1 MLFVLRKGGPYYGPR
16 GGKWADAEH
25 TIPWEGEHGS
35 ALFHSAPA
43 MHMESIQEH
52 GLRPRKGAGLFSHGA
67 YDAHSQGKVF
77 LADNFSAARNWHG
90 KVGDQLESQH
100 DETEKHDVI
109 MLRTKGRRT
118 QLDEVGDK
126 DVSGSRYIKK
136 TIEPHELE
144 YFDREH
150 GWRSISRWEAG
161 RHTVPETKDALHAG
175 REAHTLVAEQKDAA
189 EVAAERRARDA
200 KEQAAKQ
207 AERDKAQASK
217 TAEWAEKTPEERQAK
232 AKELLEKKGL
242 IPGMG
247 QLSRDWQ
254 ETLGVNERGNLK
266 GAPADPAKPTTNEK
280 GERVYDIKPPA
291 ALNMHPFELQV
302 RSFDGDTA
310 HVAFGG
316 GSTTAIP
323 KSSIKDLVRDL
334 HGVVIGKPSEHAPIN
349 AVLDGKAKFL
359 GKGDDGLAFKA
370 GDQVV
375 KVSTTVPYQMGNPG
389 HKTPERAVAVAREQ
403 HETVNAMRAAGVPGL
418 MKEQFIEHDGRGY
431 TVRAHVDIPEKLTA
445 DQLSKV
451 HDSIAAMHKHG
462 YVLGDDLQVGTH
474 GGEPVL
480 FDVGKAHK
488 NESAHER
495 ERDEDRLR
503 ELYSQNDQLFTPRGA
518 SLKKRWETTRKQ
530 LSFLA
535 RAPTATR
542 DKVMNDLRAMA
553 AGLSKE
559 APDELERDIIRWDLE
574 DALKQMTE
582 KSVKAMTL
590 GNLSKALKLH
600 RRRTFHGM
608 DISVENQAGSYRRWY
623 DPHAKKE
630 GRTKQLFDY
639 GYLRR
644 TKGTD
649 GDHLDVYVG
658 HNEYAP
664 FVYVVTQ
671 MKAPD
676 FEKVDEQKCMLGFD
690 SRQAAEAAYRAHFDD
705 ARFFGG
711 IKAVPIH
718 DFKAFVFDKE
728 NHGRLVRSYVVMRRD
743 QPAHELPDYEGV
755 WGVGD
760 SRIVEQEQ
768 NTQRRKQSASRNR
781 GRFSFHGELR
791 GKPQL
796 RFEQSDFPFAGPEQ
810 TAPKLVFRRKD

>member
-1 MLFVLRKGGPYYGPR
+1 MRFVLRKGGPYYGPR
-16 GGKWADAEH
+16 GGKWADAAH

-52 GLRPRKGAGLFSHGA
+52 GLRPRKGKGLFSHGA

-100 DETEKHDVI
+100 DKTEKHDVV

-150 GWRSISRWEAG
+150 GWRSISRWEPG

-175 REAHTLVAEQKDAA
+175 REAHEIVAERKEAEKSAQEHAAREQKARAA
-189 EVAAERRARDA
+189 
-200 KEQAAKQ
+200 EQAA
-207 AERDKAQASK
+207 RDKAQQAK

-242 IPGMG
+242 IPGMSA
-247 QLSRDWQ
+247 LSRDWQ

-266 GAPADPAKPTTNEK
+266 GAPEDPAKPTTNEK
-280 GERVYDIKPPA
+280 GERVYEVKPPA
-291 ALNMHPFELQV
+291 VLGMHPFQVIV

-316 GSTTAIP
+316 GSSTAIP
-323 KSSIKDLVRDL
+323 KSSLKDAVRDL
-334 HGVVIGKPSEHAPIN
+334 HGVVIGKPSEHAPVN

-375 KVSTTVPYQMGNPG
+375 KVSTTVPYQPGNPG

-431 TVRAHVDIPEKLTA
+431 TVRAHAEIPEKLSA
-445 DQLSKV
+445 EQLSKV
-451 HDSIAAMHKHG
+451 HDTIEAMHKKG
-462 YVLGDDLQVGTH
+462 WVLGDDVQVGLH
-474 GGEPVL
+474 EGEPVL

-488 NESAHER
+488 NESTTER
-495 ERDEDRLR
+495 ERDEDRLQQ
-503 ELYSQNDQLFTPRGA
+503 LYRQHGHEFVPRGA
-518 SLKKRWETTRKQ
+518 SLQKRWEAKRRQVKLLAG
-530 LSFLA
+530 LSL
-535 RAPTATR
+535 ATR
-542 DKVMNDLRAMA
+542 DKAANELRSLA
-553 AGLSKE
+553 AGLSKD

-574 DALKQMTE
+574 DALTKLHE
-582 KSVKAMTL
+582 KSAKAMPQGDL
-590 GNLSKALKLH
+590 NKALKLH
-600 RRRTFHGM
+600 RRRMFHGM
-608 DISVENQAGSYRRWY
+608 EISVENQAGSYRRWY
-623 DPHAKKE
+623 DAHAKKE

-639 GYLRR
+639 GYIRR
-644 TKGTD
+644 TLGTD

-671 MKAPD
+671 MKGPD
-676 FEKVDEQKCMLGFD
+676 FQKVDEQKCMLGFD

-711 IKAVPIH
+711 IKPVPIH
-718 DFKAFVFDKE
+718 DFKAFVLDKD
-728 NHGRLVRSYVVMRRD
+728 NHGKLVRSYVVMNR
-743 QPAHELPDYEGV
+743 AHEQALPDYESI
-755 WGVGD
+755 WGVGN
-760 SRIVEQEQ
+760 STPLEGEQTSE
-768 NTQRRKQSASRNR
+768 RRKQSSSRNR
-781 GRFSFHGELR
+781 GRFSFHGAAA

-796 RFEQSDFPFAGPEQ
+796 RFKQSDFPFAAPAPA
-810 TAPKLVFRRKD
+810 APKLVFRRKD